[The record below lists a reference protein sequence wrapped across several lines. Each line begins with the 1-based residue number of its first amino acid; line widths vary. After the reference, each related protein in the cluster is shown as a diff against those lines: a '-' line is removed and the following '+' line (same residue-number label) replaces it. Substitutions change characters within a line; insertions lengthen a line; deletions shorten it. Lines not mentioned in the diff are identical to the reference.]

1 MDIKELKT
9 FAPLMYSLQKCQSNA
24 CRSILLSHLDEP
36 SFNYVTKW
44 MKKGTSEP
52 SILNLSPNQLKKL
65 KTSLEKDRK
74 RVKYLTKPG
83 GSFYRK
89 RNVVKQSGEG
99 IGLLLGVL
107 APVVIELVKKIIE
120 KSKAKK

>member
-1 MDIKELKT
+1 MDIRELKT
-9 FAPLMYSLQKCQSNA
+9 FAPLMYSLQKCPSNA
-24 CRSILLSHLDEP
+24 CRSVLLSHLDEP

-65 KTSLEKDRK
+65 KSSLEKDKK

-83 GSFYRK
+83 GSFQRK

-99 IGLLLGVL
+99 IGILLGVL
-107 APVVIELVKKIIE
+107 APVVVELVKKIIE